1 MYIDLV
7 YMKFMFLIFF
17 IIGYYFWLNKI
28 EGFGILVFYGN
39 SVGYKVVKF
48 LRKVFKDNCDI

>member
-7 YMKFMFLIFF
+7 YMKFMFLIFL

-28 EGFGILVFYGN
+28 EGFGKLVFYGN
-39 SVGYKVVKF
+39 IVGYKVVKF